1 MHKNTLQHFL
11 RGGGKYP
18 LLPMHQIFG
27 AWSTLEELR
36 NQQLIYESPERIRV
50 SRFLLLNRG
59 MCWDSLDGQICC
71 TLRQLLMLTLTP
83 ILTRITSLFDM

>member
-36 NQQLIYESPERIRV
+36 NQQLIYESPERISFSFSTV
-50 SRFLLLNRG
+50 KSGDVQGQSRWADLLY
-59 MCWDSLDGQICC
+59 
-71 TLRQLLMLTLTP
+71 TLTTP
-83 ILTRITSLFDM
+83 NANPNPNPNQDHITL